1 MYLGFICILP
11 FQFMRNTVCGV
22 QFDKGCHQQKHHPLV
37 VEIGDIGLVVGKPV
51 AGKGIDCIYHRDARQ
66 HEENIGNI
74 LHALQTVDNLRIAL
88 VELHRLHQGE
98 KHGAQQ
104 EHPAG
109 VKQHVRI
116 NKTKCKAART
126 DNHQYAAKQKIALC
140 ILLNCFIVMI

>member
-1 MYLGFICILP
+1 
-11 FQFMRNTVCGV
+11 MRGV
-22 QFDKGCHQQKHHPLV
+22 EFEQGCDEQEHHPLV
-37 VEIGDIGLVVGKPV
+37 VEIRDIGLLIGEPMAEEGVHR
-51 AGKGIDCIYHRDARQ
+51 IYHRDARQ
-66 HEENIGNI
+66 HEEDVGNI

-126 DNHQYAAKQKIALC
+126 DNHQYATKQKNSTLY
-140 ILLNCFIVMI
+140 LT

>member
-1 MYLGFICILP
+1 MRGIE
-11 FQFMRNTVCGV
+11 FQQGGYE
-22 QFDKGCHQQKHHPLV
+22 QEHHPFV
-37 VEIGDIGLVVGKPV
+37 VEIGDVCLLIGEPMTEKCIH
-51 AGKGIDCIYHRDARQ
+51 GIDHRNARQ
-66 HEENIGNI
+66 HEEDVGNI
-74 LHALQTVDNLRIAL
+74 LHALQTVDDLRIAL

-126 DNHQYAAKQKIALC
+126 DNHQYAAKQKNSTLY
-140 ILLNCFIVMI
+140 LT